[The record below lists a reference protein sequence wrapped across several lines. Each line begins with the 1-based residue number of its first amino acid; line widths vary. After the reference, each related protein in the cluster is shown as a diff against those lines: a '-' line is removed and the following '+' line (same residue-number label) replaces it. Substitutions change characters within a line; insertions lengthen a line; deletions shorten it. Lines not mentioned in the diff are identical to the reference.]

1 MHEPEKSPLESL
13 AERLP
18 ELLGKL
24 EKSLGEDA
32 TASDHAKAF
41 DLGCSLLNDL
51 IKALE
56 QPNSPLR
63 SMDNAKG
70 YGVSIFGDGLERF
83 LNQEKK
89 LLEQF
94 KLQPKQ
100 IERVLAILTAAHRDG
115 ETRDLQVE
123 ASQVIEALSQLREV
137 VCAVKVHAKDG
148 NKIPADLIG
157 ACYDSTFDVAIIAG
171 DAAVIPFSLAH
182 GNPGGV
188 ILGISS
194 IGVGVRNLVKHVK
207 KAKELLQRFRT
218 NLRINILH
226 EKAPPKL
233 NLKPKPK

>member
-1 MHEPEKSPLESL
+1 MPEPEKSPLESL

-18 ELLGKL
+18 EVLRKL
-24 EKSLGEDA
+24 EKSLGDDA
-32 TASDHAKAF
+32 TASDQAEAF

-51 IKALE
+51 IKVLE
-56 QPNSPLR
+56 QPDSPLR
-63 SMDNAKG
+63 SLDNAKG
-70 YGVSIFGDGLERF
+70 YAVSIFGDGLERF
-83 LNQEKK
+83 LNQEKE

-123 ASQVIEALSQLREV
+123 ANQVIEALSQLREI
-137 VCAVKVHAKDG
+137 VCAIKIHAKEG

-194 IGVGVRNLVKHVK
+194 IGVGVRNLGKHVK

-218 NLRINILH
+218 NLKINILH

>member
-56 QPNSPLR
+56 QPDSPLR

-100 IERVLAILTAAHRDG
+100 IERALAILTAAHRDG